1 MGGLNQSAE
10 KTSVTG
16 DFTRRNLLE
25 ETKDVW
31 NQITGAVG
39 DMSEEYWQ
47 MKKHGYVNLDDYHRK
62 EENGESVRQKFWVM
76 KRSCLIIILI
86 GDIKG

>member
-1 MGGLNQSAE
+1 MSELIGGN
-10 KTSVTG
+10 K
-16 DFTRRNLLE
+16 RRLE
-25 ETKDVW
+25 SD
-31 NQITGAVG
+31 NRCRG

>member
-25 ETKDVW
+25 ETKDV
-31 NQITGAVG
+31 
-39 DMSEEYWQ
+39 
-47 MKKHGYVNLDDYHRK
+47 
-62 EENGESVRQKFWVM
+62 
-76 KRSCLIIILI
+76 
-86 GDIKG
+86 